1 MHQQNHIDINDPKV
15 QKRLRTKYNLIREL
29 VETEETFNLDLSVIS
44 DVYANTL
51 TKPPYLHYASAPDV
65 RALFSNV
72 KQVLVLS
79 RRFVSHLKECVPA
92 YILYEC
98 EPKDGEILKDVRSYI
113 GEVILEYIPN
123 LEAVYRVYCK
133 QSQFQLNTFYRLDT
147 LGPPMIQTWLHDC
160 RELSKDFTQAWT
172 LDALLIKPV
181 QRLMKYHL
189 LITSMLE
196 ATTAD
201 HPDYPALKKGLDKMQ
216 EAANKIN
223 ALEPVNMYVYQKKM
237 DSLYDEDDSYKDDG
251 TILTKVDYNTAM
263 SRLKDYPRIDEEL
276 EVLIVQFDRKH
287 RHVKN
292 LMKYLRENIEQI
304 QNHFDA
310 NSSFAHAW
318 STWGADDNKRSK
330 VYKKFAL
337 FSLPFTTS
345 SSASV
350 STNKLLDQIEDNVLS
365 PLQKMYE
372 YYHQASNTILL
383 HDRTHAA
390 YQRYTEW
397 RVVAEGSHDQPEL
410 PAEVLADA
418 DAFMLSHNLLKIELP
433 ELFSS
438 TERVIDASLVRFIS
452 IQRDWFRIAVDSTS
466 NVFGLTLDDI
476 RTTTSDPI
484 VSTFERHQSRAAR
497 AVVDEKLRICHT
509 LESTGTGFDAVTLVE
524 SSQQTHHSSHHIQ
537 PQNSHLSQ
545 HKEYQVQQQAQQ
557 LQYAQQ
563 IPRQHTL
570 TTAKSLQLTS
580 VSSPSSL
587 SSASQDSESINSATT
602 PTTPQ
607 QKRRSMI
614 LNWPIRKNTLRK

>member
-29 VETEETFNLDLSVIS
+29 AETEETFNLDLSVIS

-113 GEVILEYIPN
+113 GEVIPEYIPN

-337 FSLPFTTS
+337 SPFRSQHPHQPASLPINFSTRLRIMYCPHCRKCTSTTIRRRTRSYFTIVHTRRTS
-345 SSASV
+345 ATQNGASWLRVLMISQSCLPRCWQMRMRLCCHTTCSRLNFQSFSAALNVSLMHLLCDLFQSSATGSA
-350 STNKLLDQIEDNVLS
+350 LLLTRL
-365 PLQKMYE
+365 PMCLG
-372 YYHQASNTILL
+372 L
-383 HDRTHAA
+383 H
-390 YQRYTEW
+390 
-397 RVVAEGSHDQPEL
+397 
-410 PAEVLADA
+410 
-418 DAFMLSHNLLKIELP
+418 
-433 ELFSS
+433 
-438 TERVIDASLVRFIS
+438 
-452 IQRDWFRIAVDSTS
+452 
-466 NVFGLTLDDI
+466 
-476 RTTTSDPI
+476 
-484 VSTFERHQSRAAR
+484 
-497 AVVDEKLRICHT
+497 
-509 LESTGTGFDAVTLVE
+509 
-524 SSQQTHHSSHHIQ
+524 
-537 PQNSHLSQ
+537 
-545 HKEYQVQQQAQQ
+545 
-557 LQYAQQ
+557 
-563 IPRQHTL
+563 
-570 TTAKSLQLTS
+570 
-580 VSSPSSL
+580 
-587 SSASQDSESINSATT
+587 
-602 PTTPQ
+602 
-607 QKRRSMI
+607 
-614 LNWPIRKNTLRK
+614 